1 MLSALP
7 LGWRFSE
14 QPELLQGFPR
24 GRISEITG
32 SRSHGRTT
40 LLHSVLAASTGRG
53 ECVALIDT
61 SNAFD
66 PSSAAA
72 AGVRLERLLW
82 VRCPQVNSKE
92 SNPEHALRAAD
103 LLIHS
108 GGFGV
113 VALDLL
119 EASPK
124 GLARIPPTA
133 WFRFRRAIEPTPTVL
148 LVLAD
153 RFLTKSCAAKRVS
166 LERRLS
172 SFTGQYPYRLL
183 RDAS

>member
-32 SRSHGRTT
+32 PRSSGRTT

-53 ECVALIDT
+53 ECAALIDT

-66 PSSAAA
+66 PCSAAA
-72 AGVRLERLLW
+72 AGVRLEKLLCI
-82 VRCPQVNSKE
+82 RCNS
-92 SNPEHALRAAD
+92 NAEHALRAAD
-103 LLIHS
+103 LLIHA

-113 VALDLL
+113 VALDLV
-119 EASPK
+119 EAAPS

-133 WFRFRRAIEPTPTVL
+133 WFRFRRAVEPTPTVL
-148 LVLAD
+148 LVLAE
-153 RFLTKSCAAKRVS
+153 RFLTKSCAAKRVT
-166 LERRLS
+166 LERRRP
-172 SFTGQYPYRLL
+172 SFEGQYPYLIL